1 MVADPDIAYLAL
13 KARDA
18 RFDGRL
24 FVGVTSTGIYCRP
37 ICRVRTPKR
46 ENCRFFETPAQAEA
60 ADFRPCLKCRPET
73 APGPGHAWS
82 VMDASSTL
90 ARQAAE
96 AFDALAFERRG
107 DAPDVAA
114 LASRL
119 GVSDRHLRRIFVAEH
134 GVTPVQYLQT
144 RRLLLAKQLLTDS
157 RLPVT
162 QVALASGFRSVRRFN
177 AAFAERYRLSPS
189 QLRREGGAARSA
201 VDPDAGVVELTL
213 GYRPPLDVRSLLRFF
228 ELRAVP
234 GVETVD
240 LATASVRR
248 TLRAGVL
255 ADKAAWIEA
264 RFVAERSQVRLR
276 LAPAL
281 AHCSAHAARAARRW
295 LDLDAA
301 PEVIDGALS
310 ALPSG
315 AGVRL
320 PGALDGFELAVRAVL
335 GQRVTVA
342 AARTLARR
350 LVDRFGSPVATQWLE
365 LNRGFPSPKA
375 IAKADAE
382 QIGELGIL
390 RAQVAALQ
398 QLAAAWP
405 ALEAVADAPSPLD
418 ARAQALIAKLVAL
431 PGFGLWT
438 AHYIAMRWLGWP
450 DAFPPGD
457 IAVLKA
463 MGLAELG
470 KGARAEREAEL
481 RSQAW
486 RPWRAYAVLRLW
498 NA

>member
-1 MVADPDIAYLAL
+1 MAPDPDISYLAVRS
-13 KARDA
+13 RDA

-96 AFDALAFERRG
+96 AFDALAFTRSGE
-107 DAPDVAA
+107 APDIAA

-144 RRLLLAKQLLTDS
+144 RRLLLAKQLLTDT
-157 RLPVT
+157 RIPVT

-189 QLRREGGAARSA
+189 RLRDTSGSRPAIDAQAGA
-201 VDPDAGVVELTL
+201 VELTL
-213 GYRPPLDVRSLLRFF
+213 GYRPPLDACSLLRFF
-228 ELRAVP
+228 EQRAVP
-234 GVETVD
+234 AVETVD
-240 LATASVRR
+240 IATASVRR
-248 TLRAGVL
+248 TLRAGLL
-255 ADKAAWIEA
+255 AEQAAWIEA
-264 RFVAERSQVRLR
+264 RFVPERAQVRLR

-281 AHCSAHAARAARRW
+281 APFSAQAARAARRW

-301 PEVIDGALS
+301 PAVIDSVLNGLS
-310 ALPSG
+310 PGSG
-315 AGVRL
+315 TRL
-320 PGALDGFELAVRAVL
+320 PGALDGFELAVRAIL

-342 AARTLARR
+342 GARTLARR
-350 LVDRFGSPVATQWLE
+350 LVDRFGVRVATPWPE
-365 LNRGFPSPKA
+365 LDRAFPSPKA
-375 IAKADAE
+375 LARVDTE
-382 QIGELGIL
+382 RIGELGIL
-390 RAQVAALQ
+390 RAQVGAIQ
-398 QLAAAWP
+398 QLAGAWP
-405 ALEAVADAPSPLD
+405 RFEALAAAPSPL
-418 ARAQALIAKLVAL
+418 AERAKALIANLVEL
-431 PGFGLWT
+431 PGLGPWT

-463 MGLAELG
+463 MGLAALG
-470 KGARAEREAEL
+470 KGARAEREAEQ

>member
-1 MVADPDIAYLAL
+1 MTLDPDIAYLAL

-60 ADFRPCLKCRPET
+60 AAYRPCLKCRPET

-82 VMDASSTL
+82 VMDASCTL

-96 AFDALAFERRG
+96 AFDALAFERNG
-107 DAPDVAA
+107 DAPDIAA
-114 LASRL
+114 LAARL

-157 RLPVT
+157 RIPVT

-189 QLRREGGAARSA
+189 QLRRDGAARRA
-201 VDPDAGVVELTL
+201 TIDPDAGAVELVL
-213 GYRPPLDVRSLLRFF
+213 GYRPPLDVQALLRFF
-228 ELRAVP
+228 EQRAVP

-240 LATASVRR
+240 LAAASVRR
-248 TLRAGVL
+248 TLRGGVL
-255 ADKAAWIEA
+255 GENAAWIEA
-264 RFVAERSQVRLR
+264 RFIAERSQVRLR
-276 LAPAL
+276 LASAL
-281 AHCSAHAARAARRW
+281 AHCSARAARAARRW

-310 ALPSG
+310 ALPASLG
-315 AGVRL
+315 TRL
-320 PGALDGFELAVRAVL
+320 PGALDGFELGVRAVL

-350 LVDRFGSPVATQWLE
+350 LVDRFGGRMATPWPE
-365 LNRGFPSPKA
+365 LDRSFPAPKT
-375 IAKADAE
+375 IAHATAD

-390 RAQVAALQ
+390 RAQVGALQ
-398 QLAAAWP
+398 QLASAWP
-405 ALEAVADAPSPLD
+405 TLDALADAPLPLD
-418 ARAQALIAKLVAL
+418 QRAQALIAKLVEL
-431 PGFGLWT
+431 PGLGPWT

-463 MGLAELG
+463 MGLAPLG